1 MMNPTVEKAGKLAL
15 ICALSALLLGAVNAL
30 TEPVIAQRR
39 AADLKAALSA
49 LLEEGSPG
57 AREDLGDDSVITARY
72 PVEGAGGWILDL
84 AGRGYGGE
92 MKILA
97 SYRADGSII
106 DVKLMDNGETPGLG
120 KKAEKASYMEKFR
133 GRGGAAGP
141 VPVTKD
147 ALASPDSVT
156 GATIT
161 FAGIGQALAAGSN
174 YVKSLEETK

>member
-1 MMNPTVEKAGKLAL
+1 MMNPTMEKAGKLAL
-15 ICALSALLLGAVNAL
+15 ICALSALLLGAVNAV
-30 TEPVIAQRR
+30 TEPLIAQRK

-57 AREDLGDDSVITARY
+57 PREAVTDNPIVSARY

-84 AGRGYGGE
+84 AGKGYGGD

-97 SYRADGSII
+97 SYKADGSVIN
-106 DVKLMDNGETPGLG
+106 VKLMDNAETPGLG
-120 KKAEKASYMEKFR
+120 KKAEKASYMDKFK
-133 GRGGAAGP
+133 GSGGAEKA

-161 FAGIGQALAAGSN
+161 FTGIGTALAAGSA
-174 YVKSLEETK
+174 YVKSVEEAK

>member
-1 MMNPTVEKAGKLAL
+1 MMNPVVEKAGKLAL
-15 ICALSALLLGAVNAL
+15 ICAVSALLLGAVNAV
-30 TEPVIAQRR
+30 TEPLIAQRK

-57 AREDLGDDSVITARY
+57 PREGVEDNSVVTARY

-84 AGRGYGGE
+84 AGKGYGGE

-97 SYRADGSII
+97 SYTSGGSII
-106 DVKLMDNGETPGLG
+106 NVKLMDNAETPGLG
-120 KKAEKASYMEKFR
+120 KKAEKTSYMDKFK
-133 GRGGAAGP
+133 GTGGADKP

-147 ALASPDSVT
+147 ALASPDAVT

-161 FAGIGQALAAGSN
+161 FAGIGNALAAGSD
-174 YVKSLEETK
+174 YVKSMEGAE